1 MDGLMTLFQPQL
13 PLHLLKG
20 EEYGYDIHLFMDV
33 MRRRYGVTPQ
43 PITPA
48 DLRLLPDPES
58 KSGFK
63 LCCVVTDKVATN
75 SHGSSAVLE
84 TSSAHETET
93 ASCPTFSPSRSPAA
107 TTTTWMTSAGEL
119 VEEIHQVGLELH
131 QREIAALEPE
141 MLRQISLRCFNDM
154 RTVLLVHDKRMLG
167 IVKQELAPLVSRGV
181 LTSAQAQILHH
192 GIADT
197 MIPGSHE
204 MKEVLQATT
213 ANPELRNHF
222 LLKPVR
228 SGKGA
233 GIVFGDEVSQ
243 EEWITALAALQSPML
258 VPGVSCVVQ
267 RRIYPRLYNV
277 ILEPS
282 GDRARY
288 PLVGTF
294 HAVHG
299 KLIGLGIWRT
309 GPDRI
314 CALSTG
320 GSWLCS
326 VISQE

>member
-1 MDGLMTLFQPQL
+1 MTLFQPEL

-20 EEYGYDIHLFMDV
+20 EEDGYDIHLFVDV
-33 MRRRYGVTPQ
+33 MQRRHGVTPR

-48 DLRLLPDPES
+48 DLRLVPDPES

-63 LCCVVTDKVATN
+63 LCCVVTDKAGSN
-75 SHGSSAVLE
+75 HNGSSVIPA
-84 TSSAHETET
+84 TSSARPITPAT
-93 ASCPTFSPSRSPAA
+93 SP
-107 TTTTWMTSAGEL
+107 WVTSAGEL

-131 QREIAALEPE
+131 QSEIAALEPE

-167 IVKQELAPLVSRGV
+167 IVKQELGALTTRGV

-197 MIPGSHE
+197 LNPGSQE
-204 MKEVLQATT
+204 MKKVLQAAT
-213 ANPELRNHF
+213 ADPELRNQY

-243 EEWITALAALQSPML
+243 EEWVSALEGLQSPLL

-277 ILEPS
+277 IIESS
-282 GDRARY
+282 GDRVQY
-288 PLVGTF
+288 PLVGTY
-294 HAVHG
+294 HVVHG
-299 KLIGLGIWRT
+299 RLIGLGIWRT

-320 GSWLCS
+320 GMWMCS